1 MVRGVG
7 TMAVVLMCATF
18 TSASHGRQIIAGPR
32 ETETTT
38 ATIRRIDTKESI
50 KEQRQWQN

>member
-38 ATIRRIDTKESI
+38 ATIRRIDSKS
-50 KEQRQWQN
+50 R